1 MSEDGDPQLELIRVG
16 GSRSEKAPAIFIESE
31 RPRASPPFAL
41 VALAA
46 RVALVAPSCSS
57 RSSRPCAPR
66 APLALPLPAPSRPR
80 APRGGATEPR
90 RRGRRRR
97 QQYHFDDYRDCGY
110 CYNYGGDYHCGNN
123 YDGEIETPLMRPEVE
138 LNTTDDDEPFHKQ
151 PTEGSA
157 AERDL
162 HSPRRFKRPL
172 ETASERISI
181 G

>member
-31 RPRASPPFAL
+31 RPRASPPF
-41 VALAA
+41 
-46 RVALVAPSCSS
+46 
-57 RSSRPCAPR
+57 CAPR

-138 LNTTDDDEPFHKQ
+138 LNTPDDDEPFHKQ

-162 HSPRRFKRPL
+162 DSPRRKRAP
-172 ETASERISI
+172 EDHNFGWEPPTSPVP
-181 G
+181 